1 MSWVTIDRICQEEAD
16 GKEDVRR
23 ELVRNG
29 RPLRSSADPL
39 SDDELLAKLR
49 DFGLDVDRDGV
60 ERLCAGALSAEEV
73 AGPIVDKLKLD
84 DDMTVNWVWISLLA
98 LWQRWWPDR
107 PGLELLDDKMQAGY
121 TQDAENDKHAAV
133 VTWLDAWSDVL
144 RLCDATGISSIEE
157 FDDRF
162 PLTQSLFNWSQDL
175 EMALE
180 NAGRDNREIRQS
192 LIEFCEESF
201 RRFPRED
208 QLLTENRRRALGG
221 AYFDAG
227 MTEKAEE
234 LFRSWLDAD
243 PAWGWGWIGWADCY
257 LPGPAGRRTWPGPRN
272 CCAAATAS
280 PVSGTGFTSRSDC
293 KRCARTAAGPTK
305 PGSSASR
312 PNDCGMSRSAWPLGR
327 CRCRGTRCRRP

>member
-1 MSWVTIDRICQEEAD
+1 MSYVTIDRFCQEEAD
-16 GKEDVRR
+16 AKEDVRR
-23 ELVRNG
+23 ELERTG
-29 RPLRSSADPL
+29 RPLRSSAGPL

-73 AGPIVDKLKLD
+73 ARPIVDKLERG
-84 DDMTVNWVWISLLA
+84 DDMAADWAWISLLA
-98 LWQRWWPDR
+98 LWQRWWRDR
-107 PGLELLDDKMQAGY
+107 ACLETLDDKIQAGY
-121 TQDAENDKHAAV
+121 ALDPENNTHATA
-133 VTWLDAWSDVL
+133 VTWLNAWSDVL

-162 PLTQSLFNWSQDL
+162 PMTQSLFNWSQDL

-180 NAGRDNREIRQS
+180 NAGRDDGEMRQA
-192 LIEFCEESF
+192 LIEFCKESL

-243 PAWGWGWIGWADCY
+243 PGWGWGWIGWADLY
-257 LPGPAGRRTWPGPRN
+257 LPGAGGPGPGRETTAPRLL
-272 CCAAATAS
+272 CPRCPGPGLHRGAAARG
-280 PVSGTGFTSRSDC
+280 VRGQRS
-293 KRCARTAAGPTK
+293 ARRSQAVGRAGQATAARAGP
-305 PGSSASR
+305 PSR
-312 PNDCGMSRSAWPLGR
+312 PAAAAA
-327 CRCRGTRCRRP
+327 RGHRANG